1 MRNAILLFLVLFLF
15 SWQNAKCQIVRVQ
28 LAHPKSSFSQAY
40 QRPPFRGAIWILPEW
55 KWTNGAYVSMPGY
68 WTRPHRKGLVW
79 VPGRWIRFQNGYRWT
94 LGRWK

>member
-1 MRNAILLFLVLFLF
+1 
-15 SWQNAKCQIVRVQ
+15 
-28 LAHPKSSFSQAY
+28 
-40 QRPPFRGAIWILPEW
+40 
-55 KWTNGAYVSMPGY
+55 MPGY